1 MASLCSESS
10 RPYSGRSASVPVSR
24 ACPKGGATGVTRLV
38 RAEVSRGH
46 STDPPRPME
55 TGRAEG
61 NEQVRI
67 AVSSPRH
74 GFDHEPPYGDQ
85 SRVALLVI
93 QWLGSKRQR
102 GDLKLVLNRL
112 VRTRMLGGVGGAPGN
127 RAPIPMYARHG
138 RELMGCKSPVRKRE
152 LNGGMIPNVNHSI

>member
-1 MASLCSESS
+1 
-10 RPYSGRSASVPVSR
+10 
-24 ACPKGGATGVTRLV
+24 
-38 RAEVSRGH
+38 
-46 STDPPRPME
+46 ME
-55 TGRAEG
+55 TGRAEE

-85 SRVALLVI
+85 SRAALLVI

-112 VRTRMLGGVGGAPGN
+112 VRARMLGGVGGP
-127 RAPIPMYARHG
+127 RATLSRFSANQSDR
-138 RELMGCKSPVRKRE
+138 
-152 LNGGMIPNVNHSI
+152 